1 MKSILALSAFAATA
15 LAREYS
21 PMVEDAWYGYSA
33 YSHDGWWGA
42 GVLGHADI
50 AAGGEWPWWS
60 DNEYMVNQINLYAK
74 GYFNLEAWIQLAI
87 FKIHLTGEFIAAEID
102 YASIFLCRCLCSFL
116 CGPLCS
122 SDSVVNCLILFMHV
136 CRE

>member
-102 YASIFLCRCLCSFL
+102 GVQLMTKWDAPKYNKFCYSCDWHAEAVTFTSNI
-116 CGPLCS
+116 
-122 SDSVVNCLILFMHV
+122 
-136 CRE
+136 